1 MSILGGLGALGGA
14 VTGAFGSSKGRTNE
28 TGSETTSGSQHQTT
42 IGSSSSELLQQIEE
56 LLRQQSVMQQQQ
68 QGQVSGSEQTSGTQ
82 QTTTLDAQQRAQMN
96 LAIQDAL
103 GKLQGENP
111 YSQENAIAASE
122 GALQAAIQEVM
133 RSGIGNVAAQGT
145 NFGAYGGTVQGKMA
159 SQLGADAASA
169 GQKAQLD
176 AITNFA
182 GLSNHRDQ
190 ILNNAIQG
198 LLDTATRQGT
208 TTTTDMT
215 TSTDQTSNQSTTG
228 SESTTTD
235 KTGSSSQIGT
245 ETSSQDVITD
255 VESTTDYSKQ
265 GKSSSR
271 NKLF

>member
-1 MSILGGLGALGGA
+1 MSFLGGLGAFGGA
-14 VTGAFGSSKGRTNE
+14 VTGAFGSNKGRTNE
-28 TGSETTSGSQHQTT
+28 TGSETTSGKQTQTT
-42 IGSSSSELLQQIEE
+42 LGSTNSELLQRIEE
-56 LLRQQSVMQQQQ
+56 LLLQQSVMQQQQ

-82 QTTTLDAQQRAQMN
+82 QTTTLDANQRAQMD
-96 LAIQDAL
+96 LAIQNAL
-103 GKLQGENP
+103 GGLLGANP

-145 NFGAYGGTVQGKMA
+145 NFGAYGGTVQGRMA

-176 AITNFA
+176 TITNFA
-182 GLSNHRDQ
+182 GLSNQRDQ
-190 ILNNAIQG
+190 MLNNAIQG
-198 LLDTATRQGT
+198 LLDTATRQGS
-208 TTTTDMT
+208 TTTTDMA

-235 KTGSSSQIGT
+235 KTGNTSQIGT
-245 ETSSQDVITD
+245 ETSSQNVISNL
-255 VESTTDYSKQ
+255 ESTTDYSKQ
-265 GKSSSR
+265 GSSSSR